1 MIAKNNKFV
10 YFGILLIIS
19 IFIFSFSSCSLLGQP
34 AEDAKEEIPSG
45 LKVSV
50 TIDEGM
56 TLQQIASLLES
67 TGIVDNGF
75 LFRLFV
81 QQKDKERNLAPGI
94 YNLVTG
100 SKYED
105 VLDELV
111 LGPLIVTYTITVP
124 EGYTLD
130 DIIKKYSSELP
141 FINTADMEDAI
152 KIYNY
157 NYEYLKGAAS
167 LEGFLFPKTYEIIL
181 DWSPVDII
189 GMMLAQYQFE
199 TGDLNYS
206 FAEENSFSK
215 YDILIIA
222 SMIEREAYI
231 PEERELIS
239 AVIHNRLAID
249 LALGIDAT
257 LSYYLKK
264 WEEPLTESDLETDS
278 GYNTRLYAGL
288 PPTPI
293 CNPGLASII
302 AALNPADVSYLYF
315 VVTNSETHEH
325 SFADDY
331 NEHLNNINN
340 AN

>member
-1 MIAKNNKFV
+1 MIARKNKSISFA
-10 YFGILLIIS
+10 ILMIIS
-19 IFIFSFSSCSLLGQP
+19 IFMFSFSACSLLNQP
-34 AEDAKEEIPSG
+34 TKDADEEIPSG
-45 LKVSV
+45 LKVSI
-50 TIDEGM
+50 TIEEGM

-111 LGPLIVTYTITVP
+111 LGPPIVTYNITIP

-130 DIIKKYSSELP
+130 DIVKKYSMELP
-141 FINTADMEDAI
+141 FINTAGMEEAI

-157 NYEYLKGAAS
+157 NYDYLEGASS

-181 DWSPVDII
+181 EYTPKDII

-199 TGDLNYS
+199 TGDLDYN

-249 LALGIDAT
+249 MALGIDAT

-264 WEEPLTESDLETDS
+264 WKEPLTESDLETDS
-278 GYNTRLYAGL
+278 TYNTRLYAGL

-331 NEHLNNINN
+331 NEHINNINN

>member
-1 MIAKNNKFV
+1 M
-10 YFGILLIIS
+10 S
-19 IFIFSFSSCSLLGQP
+19 IFILSSSSCSLLDQP
-34 AEDAKEEIPSG
+34 DEDTEEKIPSG

-50 TIDEGM
+50 TIKEGM
-56 TLQQIASLLES
+56 TLTQIADLLEGA
-67 TGIVDNGF
+67 GIVDNGF

-81 QQKDKERNLAPGI
+81 QQKEKERNLAPGI

-111 LGPLIVTYTITVP
+111 LGPPIVTYKVTIP

-130 DIIKKYSSELP
+130 NIVEKYRSELP
-141 FINTADMEDAI
+141 FIDAAGMEDAL

-157 NYEYLKGAAS
+157 NYDYIEGADS

-181 DWSPVDII
+181 DWGPVDII
-189 GMMLAQYQFE
+189 GMMLAQYQLE
-199 TGDLNYS
+199 TGDLDYS
-206 FAEENSFSK
+206 FADENSFSK

-231 PEERELIS
+231 SEERALIS

-249 LALGIDAT
+249 MALGIDAT

-278 GYNTRLYAGL
+278 RYNTRLYAGL

-325 SFADDY
+325 SFANDY

>member
-1 MIAKNNKFV
+1 MIVKNNKFTS
-10 YFGILLIIS
+10 FALFLIIS
-19 IFIFSFSSCSLLGQP
+19 IFMFSFSACSLLGP
-34 AEDAKEEIPSG
+34 PTEDGKEEIPSG
-45 LKVSV
+45 IKVKI
-50 TIDEGM
+50 TIEEGM
-56 TLQQIASLLES
+56 TLQQIAQLLES
-67 TGIVDNGF
+67 NGVVDNAF

-94 YNLVTG
+94 YDLVTG

-111 LGPLIVTYTITVP
+111 LGPPIVTYTVTIP

-130 DIIKKYSSELP
+130 DIVKKYSLELP
-141 FINTADMEDAI
+141 FIDAAGMEDAV
-152 KIYNY
+152 KIHNY
-157 NYEYLKGAAS
+157 NYDYLEGTGS

-181 DWSPVDII
+181 DYSPVDII

-199 TGDLNYS
+199 TGDLDYS
-206 FAEENSFSK
+206 FAVENNFSK

-239 AVIHNRLAID
+239 AVIHNRLDID
-249 LALGIDAT
+249 MALWIDAT
-257 LSYYLKK
+257 LCYYLEK

-278 GYNTRLYAGL
+278 GYNTGLYTGL

-325 SFADDY
+325 SFADDH

>member
-34 AEDAKEEIPSG
+34 VEDAKEEIPSG

-50 TIDEGM
+50 TIEEGM

-81 QQKDKERNLAPGI
+81 QQKDKEKNLAPGI
-94 YNLVTG
+94 YKLVTG

-105 VLDELV
+105 VLDKLV
-111 LGPLIVTYTITVP
+111 LGPPIVTYTITVP

-157 NYEYLKGAAS
+157 NYEYLEEAGS

-181 DWSPVDII
+181 DWGPVDII

-199 TGDLNYS
+199 TGDLDYS
-206 FAEENSFSK
+206 FAGENSFSK

-231 PEERELIS
+231 PDERELIS

-249 LALGIDAT
+249 MALGIDAT

-315 VVTNSETHEH
+315 VITNSETHEH